1 MGRART
7 NARWMRPCKGKAR
20 RNRGPS
26 AEFRTKTDPP
36 SISRLELADR
46 QCGSRSAVPWNEN
59 GKYQVCWP
67 ITRSERACGRD
78 VGRAG
83 KKKKGKRNKGKEKTE
98 KESKNKEGKKK

>member
-1 MGRART
+1 
-7 NARWMRPCKGKAR
+7 MRPCKGKAR

-83 KKKKGKRNKGKEKTE
+83 KKKKEKETKGKKKQRRKEKTKKE
-98 KESKNKEGKKK
+98 KE